1 MAKFGVFCGTF
12 NPIHWGHLFMAEC
25 AREQAG
31 LDKIM
36 FITSPNPP
44 HRKDDLLEAEHR
56 HELVIA
62 ALADNPVFEASTLE
76 LVRTVGG
83 APSYTVDTLL
93 ELKAL
98 LTPEFGDSLELS
110 LIIGQDNLNYIGQ
123 WHRADDIFR
132 LAQLVVAPRVKQPA
146 HAGAPT
152 VEKLPPP
159 EARVLMLDLPLIPVS
174 SSEIR
179 NRLRAGRSVLYM
191 VPTEVAKILRD
202 KRYYL

>member
-1 MAKFGVFCGTF
+1 
-12 NPIHWGHLFMAEC
+12 MAEC
-25 AREQAG
+25 AREQAE
-31 LDKIM
+31 LDKVL

-62 ALADNPVFEASTLE
+62 AVADNPAFEASRLE
-76 LVRTVGG
+76 LDRTAGG

-98 LTPEFGDSLELS
+98 LSPEFGDQLGLS

-123 WHRADDIFR
+123 WHRADEIFR
-132 LAQLVVAPRVKQPA
+132 LAELVVAPRVKQPA

-152 VEKLPPP
+152 EEKLPPP
-159 EARVLMLDLPLIPVS
+159 EARVLMLALPHIPVS

-179 NRLRAGRSVLYM
+179 RRLREGRSVLYM
-191 VPTEVAKILRD
+191 VPTEVEKILRR